1 MIMSRK
7 NKNGSRRNYS
17 PRTYSRDFLKPTP
30 IERAIQDVNKPA
42 SPQAVAV
49 SDRIACDDKCSYE
62 YKRMP
67 AAWLETDFSYQR
79 KIDSARVERI
89 VNSFDPRLAN
99 EVKVSFRDGKFYV
112 FDGAHTL
119 SALKRIHG
127 EETFMVDC
135 KVYYG
140 LSYEDE
146 AYLFALQ
153 SGESR
158 DVAFNTRLRALMLS
172 GSQEATDFR
181 AHTAQAG
188 FQLADGAGSATK
200 NTIAAI
206 AKAYRLYKEY
216 GPEQYVQILQLL
228 SDTWNGAAWSV
239 TGYLLGGV
247 AVFLREYGADNCEL
261 VQDVRS
267 LAPDLIL
274 LGGDFV
280 TYGEGTNYDNM
291 LSLFRQ
297 LSEIA
302 PVCGVLGNHE
312 DELYF
317 LDNDRELV
325 EKFTAAGVTV
335 LRNQE
340 ARYTIH
346 DNVISILGVEGSPAD
361 FSNYGASTFMD
372 SVEPQTDY
380 DLRICLAHVP
390 TYFPEHLEN
399 YAFELGLPH
408 LHQPCA
414 HGLCGLHAGC
424 AL

>member
-1 MIMSRK
+1 MSRK
-7 NKNGSRRNYS
+7 NKNGGRRNYT
-17 PRTYSRDFLKPTP
+17 PKTYGRDFLTPTP
-30 IERAIQDVNKPA
+30 IERAIQEANKPA

-127 EETFMVDC
+127 EDSFMVDC

-153 SGESR
+153 SGESK
-158 DVAFNTRLRALMLS
+158 DVAFNTRLRALMIS

-188 FQLADGAGSATK
+188 FQLSDGAGSATK

-216 GPEQYVQILQLL
+216 GPEQYRGRC
-228 SDTWNGAAWSV
+228 GAAGSGRGMELRV
-239 TGYLLGGV
+239 NILSGTG
-247 AVFLREYGADNCEL
+247 
-261 VQDVRS
+261 QTSRS
-267 LAPDLIL
+267 
-274 LGGDFV
+274 
-280 TYGEGTNYDNM
+280 
-291 LSLFRQ
+291 
-297 LSEIA
+297 
-302 PVCGVLGNHE
+302 
-312 DELYF
+312 
-317 LDNDRELV
+317 
-325 EKFTAAGVTV
+325 
-335 LRNQE
+335 
-340 ARYTIH
+340 
-346 DNVISILGVEGSPAD
+346 
-361 FSNYGASTFMD
+361 
-372 SVEPQTDY
+372 
-380 DLRICLAHVP
+380 
-390 TYFPEHLEN
+390 
-399 YAFELGLPH
+399 
-408 LHQPCA
+408 
-414 HGLCGLHAGC
+414 
-424 AL
+424 

>member
-1 MIMSRK
+1 MSRK
-7 NKNGSRRNYS
+7 NKNGGRRNYS
-17 PRTYSRDFLKPTP
+17 PKTYSRDFLKPTP
-30 IERAIQDVNKPA
+30 IERAIQEANSAV
-42 SPQAVAV
+42 SPKAVAV

-127 EETFMVDC
+127 GDSFMVDC

-158 DVAFNTRLRALMLS
+158 DVAFNTRLRALMIS

-188 FQLADGAGSATK
+188 FQLADGTGSATK

-216 GPEQYVQILQLL
+216 GPEQYRGRC
-228 SDTWNGAAWSV
+228 GAAGSGRGMELRV
-239 TGYLLGGV
+239 NILSGTG
-247 AVFLREYGADNCEL
+247 
-261 VQDVRS
+261 QTSRS
-267 LAPDLIL
+267 
-274 LGGDFV
+274 
-280 TYGEGTNYDNM
+280 
-291 LSLFRQ
+291 
-297 LSEIA
+297 
-302 PVCGVLGNHE
+302 
-312 DELYF
+312 
-317 LDNDRELV
+317 
-325 EKFTAAGVTV
+325 
-335 LRNQE
+335 
-340 ARYTIH
+340 
-346 DNVISILGVEGSPAD
+346 
-361 FSNYGASTFMD
+361 
-372 SVEPQTDY
+372 
-380 DLRICLAHVP
+380 
-390 TYFPEHLEN
+390 
-399 YAFELGLPH
+399 
-408 LHQPCA
+408 
-414 HGLCGLHAGC
+414 
-424 AL
+424 

>member
-1 MIMSRK
+1 MILSRK
-7 NKNGSRRNYS
+7 NKNGKRRNYT
-17 PRTYSRDFLKPTP
+17 PKTYGRDFLTPTP
-30 IERAIQDVNKPA
+30 IERAIQEANKPA

-79 KIDSARVERI
+79 KIDSARVDRI

-127 EETFMVDC
+127 EDSFMVDC

-153 SGESR
+153 SGESK
-158 DVAFNTRLRALMLS
+158 DVAFNTRLRALMIS

-216 GPEQYVQILQLL
+216 GPEQYVQILQLIARL
-228 SDTWNGAAWSV
+228 RRELGIS
-239 TGYLLGGV
+239 YLFISHDLNVVYEICDRCLVMHHGRIVEQGPV
-247 AVFLREYGADNCEL
+247 EDIFDHPKEEY
-261 VQDVRS
+261 
-267 LAPDLIL
+267 
-274 LGGDFV
+274 
-280 TYGEGTNYDNM
+280 T
-291 LSLFRQ
+291 RQ
-297 LSEIA
+297 L
-302 PVCGVLGNHE
+302 L
-312 DELYF
+312 
-317 LDNDRELV
+317 
-325 EKFTAAGVTV
+325 AAA
-335 LRNQE
+335 E
-340 ARYTIH
+340 
-346 DNVISILGVEGSPAD
+346 
-361 FSNYGASTFMD
+361 
-372 SVEPQTDY
+372 
-380 DLRICLAHVP
+380 
-390 TYFPEHLEN
+390 
-399 YAFELGLPH
+399 
-408 LHQPCA
+408 
-414 HGLCGLHAGC
+414 
-424 AL
+424 